1 MRNSSELHDA
11 NWNQYCCNLKGGR
24 KESPRSVLERSL
36 LLSTQRA
43 ADCHGNHNIIGFLGL
58 QGSDSGRYTGKMGCK
73 LLDALH
79 SSAKQQRGRRM
90 LVLICAD
97 ARVLIHTFAMTALLP
112 PAAQPRRGDQ
122 NLQPVGIISLR
133 SLSSLLKFSTQHYF
147 TSTLFVEPMRADISD
162 LLKAYIER
170 CKVALNA
177 KEDPKPFEWFKTIW
191 RERKWNLLHLRCIQP
206 RPRKAFLE
214 VTIRL
219 FLGISK
225 HVLSS
230 Y

>member
-1 MRNSSELHDA
+1 MTRIGISIVATSREDEKKAHGVSLNGPFFCRPSALRTAMVITTSS
-11 NWNQYCCNLKGGR
+11 
-24 KESPRSVLERSL
+24 
-36 LLSTQRA
+36 
-43 ADCHGNHNIIGFLGL
+43 GFLVCKAATPVGTL
-58 QGSDSGRYTGKMGCK
+58 VRWAVSCLMRSIVRLSSNEDAGCWC
-73 LLDALH
+73 LFAPTLEFSFTL
-79 SSAKQQRGRRM
+79 
-90 LVLICAD
+90 
-97 ARVLIHTFAMTALLP
+97 FAMTALLP

-122 NLQPVGIISLR
+122 NLQPVGIIPLR

-214 VTIRL
+214 VTTRL